1 MKKGNALLRLMI
13 LPLVGSMMYSCS
25 ETVPGTNSQ
34 ILSLEDGILVYA
46 PDVAMPVDGGN
57 QDMTRG
63 SYYDGNKGGVYF
75 DWVAYDSETG
85 IGDIVGVV
93 PTTGEQ
99 AQQMR
104 FECRTV
110 STTSDYAQDGVSKAV
125 FKQEDATF
133 ALQTNQDYYVYYPYT
148 SEAMDVTAIPMD
160 YTGQQQTGKPD
171 MVDYFKADG
180 NKANYYATEKT
191 ASKHLSEKSFMLS
204 DLTRVSNNVLPFKM
218 RRLCGIV
225 RFYLALPK
233 DLDVSVS
240 EVRLVATK
248 AVFHEH
254 ATLNVLTGA
263 ITPTGEATNNIK
275 LDITGVTLSG
285 SNTYAHYLVAYM
297 MAHPVKLTNVLD
309 SSDKIYIYVRGK
321 NTSNNEDVYFRSA
334 ENAKKDIEAGKLT
347 QFAIKATKIEEPI
360 DVQSITVQ
368 EWQDGLTMDNN
379 DGKGTGNW

>member
-1 MKKGNALLRLMI
+1 M
-13 LPLVGSMMYSCS
+13 
-25 ETVPGTNSQ
+25 
-34 ILSLEDGILVYA
+34 VYA
-46 PDVAMPVDGGN
+46 PDVAMPVDDGN

-63 SYYDGNKGGVYF
+63 SYYDGLAGGVRF
-75 DWVAYDSETG
+75 DWVVGDVVG
-85 IGDIVGVV
+85 IV
-93 PTTGEQ
+93 PTEVDK

-104 FECRTV
+104 FECKTV
-110 STTSDYAQDGVSKAV
+110 TTTSEDSQDGVSKAI
-125 FKQEDATF
+125 FKLEDADF
-133 ALQTNQDYYVYYPYT
+133 AWTSGQYYVYYPYT
-148 SEAMDVTAIPMD
+148 SEATDVTAVPLD
-160 YTGQQQTGKPD
+160 YTGQKQTGKPD

-180 NKANYYATEKT
+180 NKADYYATEKT
-191 ASKHLSEKSFMLS
+191 ASEHLSEKSFMLS
-204 DLTRVSNNVLPFKM
+204 DVTSVSNNVLPFKM
-218 RRLCGIV
+218 HRLGGIV

-233 DLDVSVS
+233 ELDVSVS

-334 ENAKKDIEAGKLT
+334 ENAKKDIVAGKLT
-347 QFAIKATKIEEPI
+347 QFAIRAAEIEEPI
-360 DVQSITVQ
+360 DVQAITVQ